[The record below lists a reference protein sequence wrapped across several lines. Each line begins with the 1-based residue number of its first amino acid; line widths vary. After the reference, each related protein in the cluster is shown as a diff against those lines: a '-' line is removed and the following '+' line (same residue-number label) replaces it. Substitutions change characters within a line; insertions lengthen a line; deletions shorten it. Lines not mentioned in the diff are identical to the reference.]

1 MVSQESTLARSLR
14 DLLLIRTEVSALE
27 PSKLPFCASP
37 PSAHP
42 LLARTLPFSERNI
55 VGGDKAAERNAQIQ
69 GILEQIME
77 ASAYERLQRI
87 KIVKKEKAAAIENQ
101 LVQMATSGKLP
112 GKISET
118 RLIQM
123 LEGGQDA
130 PQTKVKIQRRNY
142 GLDSDDS
149 DDNDDDLM

>member
-1 MVSQESTLARSLR
+1 MKTQFRNPMDGMTG
-14 DLLLIRTEVSALE
+14 IN
-27 PSKLPFCASP
+27 ASEIP
-37 PSAHP
+37 DGFTADQSG
-42 LLARTLPFSERNI
+42 
-55 VGGDKAAERNAQIQ
+55 GGDKAAERNAQVQ

-123 LEGGQDA
+123 LEGGGDA
-130 PQTKVKIQRRNY
+130 QQTKVKIQRRNY